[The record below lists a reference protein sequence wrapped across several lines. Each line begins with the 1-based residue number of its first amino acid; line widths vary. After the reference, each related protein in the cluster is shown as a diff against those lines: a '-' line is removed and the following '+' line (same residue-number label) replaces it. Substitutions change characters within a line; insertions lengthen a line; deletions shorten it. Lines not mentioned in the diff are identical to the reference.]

1 MFFKMKISYLI
12 IMLVPFFLSSCSGTS
27 EEELQKEGI
36 SEDRTGLLL
45 LNGGALKINNREIYL
60 RGDMNDFGVNET
72 HRLRRFGDQNEA
84 RWCTEAVLRSDW
96 PPYKFKF
103 ADENWTSGTSFGY
116 AEQPGI
122 LRYPGDRV
130 LLNPSSNFEELRFE
144 ATEDGIYRFC
154 LLNEDKKYYAEVEK
168 VPAEDQKTLND
179 MAQGTTE
186 KTEKTEK

>member
-36 SEDRTGLLL
+36 TEEHSGLLL
-45 LNGGALKINNREIYL
+45 LNSGALKINDREIYL

-72 HRLRRFGDQNEA
+72 HRLRRFGEEDEF
-84 RWCTEAVLRSDW
+84 RWCTEAVLRADW

-103 ADENWTSGTSFGY
+103 ADKDWTSGSSFGY

-154 LLNEDKKYYAEVEK
+154 LLKEGDNFYAEVEM
-168 VPAEDQKTLND
+168 VPEKEQKTLND

-186 KTEKTEK
+186 K